1 MAFEG
6 IQQAM
11 ASADPR
17 KVSFQAHEDVAK
29 ASESLYKA
37 IVDSIEDLI
46 LLTTDEKST
55 CKKHFSPLEK

>member
-1 MAFEG
+1 
-6 IQQAM
+6 M

-29 ASESLYKA
+29 ASECLYQA

-55 CKKHFSPLEK
+55 CKKYSSPLET